1 MKYGIRI
8 LKKEFD
14 KKPIYDNKYI
24 SAKIDTNNGTEFE
37 YRILK
42 DNKHCKYTTIKPKNG
57 SR

>member
-8 LKKEFD
+8 FKKEFD

-24 SAKIDTNNGTEFE
+24 SAKIDTNGTEFE